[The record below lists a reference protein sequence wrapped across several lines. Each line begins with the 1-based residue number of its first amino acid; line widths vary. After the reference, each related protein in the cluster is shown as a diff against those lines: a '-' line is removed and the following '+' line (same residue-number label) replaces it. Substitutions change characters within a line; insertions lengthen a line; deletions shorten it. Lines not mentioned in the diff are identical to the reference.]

1 MREVKPIRVRPGI
14 SVRELVEEMER
25 SGVLGAGR
33 VAKAARIVAEMFSDR
48 EYTVF
53 LSVAGPLVPA
63 GLRGVVSD
71 LVGRELI
78 HALVTTGANIT
89 HDIMLSFGMPILIG
103 SHKADDR
110 KLLERGLSR
119 IYDMYVRRSDI
130 EEFERRIWA
139 LLDEIPEEERDGTSI
154 YGLMWEIGARL
165 PDESSILRRAWEKRT
180 PIFSPGLLD
189 SMLGMQLWMYSR
201 LRRLVINPLLDFE
214 KFSEL
219 VYEARKAGAIILG
232 GGTPKHHV
240 LYMNTLRG
248 GLDAAVQITTATP
261 EDGSL
266 SGAPLEEAVSWGKV
280 KTNKFVTVHGDA
292 TIVFPLVVA
301 AALEL
306 VEG

>member
-165 PDESSILRRAWEKRT
+165 PDESSILRRAWEKRM
-180 PIFSPGLLD
+180 PVFSPGLLD

-280 KTNKFVTVHGDA
+280 KTGKFVTVHGDA

>member
-1 MREVKPIRVRPGI
+1 
-14 SVRELVEEMER
+14 
-25 SGVLGAGR
+25 
-33 VAKAARIVAEMFSDR
+33 
-48 EYTVF
+48 
-53 LSVAGPLVPA
+53 
-63 GLRGVVSD
+63 
-71 LVGRELI
+71 
-78 HALVTTGANIT
+78 
-89 HDIMLSFGMPILIG
+89 
-103 SHKADDR
+103 
-110 KLLERGLSR
+110 
-119 IYDMYVRRSDI
+119 
-130 EEFERRIWA
+130 
-139 LLDEIPEEERDGTSI
+139 
-154 YGLMWEIGARL
+154 
-165 PDESSILRRAWEKRT
+165 
-180 PIFSPGLLD
+180 
-189 SMLGMQLWMYSR
+189 MLGMQLWMYSR

-280 KTNKFVTVHGDA
+280 KTDNFVTVHGDA
-292 TIVFPLVVA
+292 TIIFPLVVA

>member
-48 EYTVF
+48 KYTVF

-71 LVGRELI
+71 LVGRELV

-165 PDESSILRRAWEKRT
+165 PDESSILRRAWEKRA
-180 PIFSPGLLD
+180 PVFSPGLLD
-189 SMLGMQLWMYSR
+189 SVLGMQLWMYSR

-280 KTNKFVTVHGDA
+280 KTDKFVTVHGDA

-306 VEG
+306 MEG